1 MWGEPRN
8 EVKTRKRGEMMK
20 WDEGEGV
27 ARKDL
32 KGGKAAGERGGERSL
47 APRRGGRRR
56 EGVSV
61 SVAPMACSR
70 QEEVSGPP
78 QLTPERDCGRRGP
91 RMHCHLVPLAD
102 ASLSKQ

>member
-1 MWGEPRN
+1 M
-8 EVKTRKRGEMMK
+8 
-20 WDEGEGV
+20 
-27 ARKDL
+27 
-32 KGGKAAGERGGERSL
+32 
-47 APRRGGRRR
+47 
-56 EGVSV
+56 SV

-91 RMHCHLVPLAD
+91 RMHCHLAPLAD

>member
-20 WDEGEGV
+20 WNEGEGV

-32 KGGKAAGERGGERSL
+32 KGGKAAGERGGGKSGSEE
-47 APRRGGRRR
+47 GREET

-91 RMHCHLVPLAD
+91 RMHCHLAPPAD